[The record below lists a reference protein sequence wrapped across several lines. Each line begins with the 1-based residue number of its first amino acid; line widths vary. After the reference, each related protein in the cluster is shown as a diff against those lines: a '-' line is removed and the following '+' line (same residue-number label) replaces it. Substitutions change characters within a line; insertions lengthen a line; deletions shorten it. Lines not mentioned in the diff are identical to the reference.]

1 MTKRPEGKELFMNE
15 IKNEDGL
22 TLIEVL
28 ISITLLSIIFLSF
41 MSFFPQMG
49 FMNNQNESKTQAIN
63 TAKEVLIE
71 WQGMDDL
78 KAFLVDPTNDTLDD
92 LPSNKKTEGVYYY
105 FYTTKN
111 NYDVTIRIN
120 ILPSKESKVTKA
132 HLIRVQLFN
141 KKGKLVSET
150 YGYVLR

>member
-1 MTKRPEGKELFMNE
+1 MNE

>member
-1 MTKRPEGKELFMNE
+1 MKHIQNE
-15 IKNEDGL
+15 NGL

-28 ISITLLSIIFLSF
+28 ISIAILSIIFVSF

-49 FMNNQNESKTQAIN
+49 FMNKQNEDKTQAIN

-71 WQGMDDL
+71 WQEMPDL

-92 LPSNKKTEGVYYY
+92 LPSNKKTEGDYYY

-111 NYDVTIRIN
+111 NYDVTIKIN
-120 ILPSKESKVTKA
+120 ILPSKESKAAKA
-132 HLIRVQLFN
+132 HLIMIQLFN
-141 KKGKLVSET
+141 KKGTVVSET